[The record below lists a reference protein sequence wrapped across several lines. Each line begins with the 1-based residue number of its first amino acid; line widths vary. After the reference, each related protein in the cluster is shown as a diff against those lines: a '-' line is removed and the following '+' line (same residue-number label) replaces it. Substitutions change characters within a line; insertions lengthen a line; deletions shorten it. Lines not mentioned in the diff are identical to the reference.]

1 MLIKHSKFKNTGIL
15 FELLV
20 RQITTDTLS
29 GKNSEAL
36 NILKK
41 YFSKTELGREYK
53 LYESLIKRTNLTE
66 GKANMVINTV
76 LENSK
81 QLNKTALKKQK
92 YNLIKEIKNYYNLE
106 EFFKTKLPNYKT
118 QAAIYTLIE
127 SQNNNTE
134 NIIENKLVILEHL
147 TLSNT
152 KKEANTNTT
161 IEELANEDKDTRIL
175 TYKIL
180 LEKFN
185 SKYIDFSSDKK
196 NILKEFINIVDN
208 STKLK
213 EFYNIKINEMK
224 LELVLLNK
232 KTKNKVTK
240 IKLNETLNFLV
251 TLGKNDKI
259 NNDNIVNLL
268 QYLYSMIGKPNIN
281 INSSF
286 FKKVSGDYCYLYDL
300 INANLNISF

>member
-66 GKANMVINTV
+66 GKANMIINTV

-127 SQNNNTE
+127 SQNTNTE

-152 KKEANTNTT
+152 KKETNTNTT

-185 SKYIDFSSDKK
+185 SKYVDFSNNKK

-224 LELVLLNK
+224 LELISLNK
-232 KTKNKVTK
+232 KTKNEVTK

-268 QYLYSMIGKPNIN
+268 QY
-281 INSSF
+281 
-286 FKKVSGDYCYLYDL
+286 CDL
-300 INANLNISF
+300 IEELKQANGK

>member
-53 LYESLIKRTNLTE
+53 IYESLIKRTNLTE
-66 GKANMVINTV
+66 GKANMIINTV

-106 EFFKTKLPNYKT
+106 EFFKTKLPNYKA

-127 SQNNNTE
+127 SQNINIPTE

-152 KKEANTNTT
+152 KKENNTNTV
-161 IEELANEDKDTRIL
+161 IEDLANEDKDTRIL

-185 SKYIDFSSDKK
+185 SKYVDFSSNKK

-213 EFYNIKINEMK
+213 EFYNVKINEMK
-224 LELVLLNK
+224 SELVLLNK
-232 KTKNKVTK
+232 KTKNEVTK

-268 QYLYSMIGKPNIN
+268 QY
-281 INSSF
+281 
-286 FKKVSGDYCYLYDL
+286 CDL
-300 INANLNISF
+300 IEELKKINGK

>member
-1 MLIKHSKFKNTGIL
+1 MLVKHSKFKNTGIL

-53 LYESLIKRTNLTE
+53 IYESLIKRTNLTE
-66 GKANMVINTV
+66 GKANMIINTV

-92 YNLIKEIKNYYNLE
+92 YNLIKEIKNHYNLE
-106 EFFKTKLPNYKT
+106 EFFKTKLPNYKA

-127 SQNNNTE
+127 SQNLNTPTE
-134 NIIENKLVILEHL
+134 NIINNKLVILEHL
-147 TLSNT
+147 TSSNV
-152 KKEANTNTT
+152 KKETNTNLVA
-161 IEELANEDKDTRIL
+161 EELANEDKDIRIL

-185 SKYIDFSSDKK
+185 TKYANFSPNKK

-208 STKLK
+208 PTKLK
-213 EFYNIKINEMK
+213 EFYNAKINEMK
-224 LELVLLNK
+224 SELISLNK
-232 KTKNKVTK
+232 KTKNEVTK
-240 IKLNETLNFLV
+240 IKLNETINFLV
-251 TLGKNDKI
+251 TLDKNDKV
-259 NNDNIVNLL
+259 NNDNVVNLL
-268 QYLYSMIGKPNIN
+268 QY
-281 INSSF
+281 
-286 FKKVSGDYCYLYDL
+286 CDL
-300 INANLNISF
+300 IEELKKINGK

>member
-29 GKNSEAL
+29 GRNSEAL

-53 LYESLIKRTNLTE
+53 MYESLIKRTNLTE
-66 GKANMVINTV
+66 GKANMIINTV

-92 YNLIKEIKNYYNLE
+92 YNLIKEIKNHYNLE
-106 EFFKTKLPNYKT
+106 EFFKTKLPNYKA

-127 SQNNNTE
+127 SQNINTSTE

-152 KKEANTNTT
+152 KKEINTNTNT
-161 IEELANEDKDTRIL
+161 LIEDLANEDKDTRIL

-185 SKYIDFSSDKK
+185 SKYVDFSSNKK
-196 NILKEFINIVDN
+196 SILKEFINVVDN
-208 STKLK
+208 PTKLK

-224 LELVLLNK
+224 SELISLNK
-232 KTKNKVTK
+232 KTKNEVIK
-240 IKLNETLNFLV
+240 IKLNETLNFLI

-268 QYLYSMIGKPNIN
+268 QYCDLIEEL
-281 INSSF
+281 
-286 FKKVSGDYCYLYDL
+286 KKVNGK
-300 INANLNISF
+300 

>member
-20 RQITTDTLS
+20 RQITADTLS
-29 GKNSEAL
+29 GKESKAI

-53 LYESLIKRTNLTE
+53 LYESLTKRTNLTE
-66 GKANMVINTV
+66 GKADMIISTV
-76 LENSK
+76 LENAK
-81 QLNKTALKKQK
+81 QLNRTSLKKQK
-92 YNLIKEIKNYYNLE
+92 YNLIKEIKNHYNLE
-106 EFFKTKLPNYKT
+106 EFFKTKLPNYKA
-118 QAAIYTLIE
+118 QASIYTLIE
-127 SQNNNTE
+127 SNDFTNLSTE
-134 NIIENKLVILEHL
+134 QIIENKLVILEHL
-147 TLSNT
+147 VSSN
-152 KKEANTNTT
+152 KKETKENLVAD
-161 IEELANEDKDTRIL
+161 ELANQDKDVRIL

-185 SKYIDFSSDKK
+185 VKYSNFSNNKK

-208 STKLK
+208 SIKLK

-224 LELVLLNK
+224 IELISLNK
-232 KTKNKVTK
+232 KTKNEVTK

-268 QYLYSMIGKPNIN
+268 QY
-281 INSSF
+281 
-286 FKKVSGDYCYLYDL
+286 CDL
-300 INANLNISF
+300 IEELKQANGK

>member
-66 GKANMVINTV
+66 GKANMIINTV

-127 SQNNNTE
+127 SQNTNTE

-152 KKEANTNTT
+152 KKETNVNTT

-185 SKYIDFSSDKK
+185 SKYVDFSSNKK
-196 NILKEFINIVDN
+196 NILKEFINVVDN

-224 LELVLLNK
+224 LELISLNK
-232 KTKNKVTK
+232 KTKNEVTK

-268 QYLYSMIGKPNIN
+268 QY
-281 INSSF
+281 
-286 FKKVSGDYCYLYDL
+286 CDL
-300 INANLNISF
+300 IEELKQANEK

>member
-66 GKANMVINTV
+66 GKANMIINTV

-106 EFFKTKLPNYKT
+106 EFFKTKLPNYKA
-118 QAAIYTLIE
+118 QAAIYTVIE
-127 SQNNNTE
+127 SQNTNAPTE

-152 KKEANTNTT
+152 KKETNVNTT

-185 SKYIDFSSDKK
+185 SKYVDFSNNKK
-196 NILKEFINIVDN
+196 NILKEFINVVDN

-213 EFYNIKINEMK
+213 EFYNVKINEMK
-224 LELVLLNK
+224 LELISLNK
-232 KTKNKVTK
+232 KTKNEVTK
-240 IKLNETLNFLV
+240 IK
-251 TLGKNDKI
+251 
-259 NNDNIVNLL
+259 
-268 QYLYSMIGKPNIN
+268 
-281 INSSF
+281 
-286 FKKVSGDYCYLYDL
+286 
-300 INANLNISF
+300 

>member
-106 EFFKTKLPNYKT
+106 EFFKTKLPNYKA

-127 SQNNNTE
+127 SQNTNVPTE

-152 KKEANTNTT
+152 KKETNVNTT

-185 SKYIDFSSDKK
+185 SKYVDFSNNKK
-196 NILKEFINIVDN
+196 NILKEFINVVDN

-213 EFYNIKINEMK
+213 EFYNVKINEMK
-224 LELVLLNK
+224 LELISLNK
-232 KTKNKVTK
+232 KTKNEVTK

-259 NNDNIVNLL
+259 NNDDVVNLL
-268 QYLYSMIGKPNIN
+268 QY
-281 INSSF
+281 
-286 FKKVSGDYCYLYDL
+286 CDL
-300 INANLNISF
+300 IEELKKINGK